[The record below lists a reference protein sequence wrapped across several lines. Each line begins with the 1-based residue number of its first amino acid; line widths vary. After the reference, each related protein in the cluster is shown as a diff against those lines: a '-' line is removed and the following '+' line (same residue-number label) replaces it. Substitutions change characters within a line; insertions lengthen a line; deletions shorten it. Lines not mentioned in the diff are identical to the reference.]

1 MKPLILRNEVEPVIA
16 LRSANFQRGGQP
28 RLLLQLEP
36 GALFSARVQARL
48 DDGSFK
54 VEMAGQFLRMAL
66 PGRILPG
73 DTIELAFVTDK
84 PRLTFILQR
93 AESAADAATRISST
107 GRQIAALMTQVSESG
122 RAAPMAVTAT
132 LLAGAPIDAAG
143 LAATLQKSLTQSGL
157 FYEAHQAQWVTGKRS
172 LEQLRLEPQSK
183 LQPGS
188 HATLE
193 PALSA
198 GAATGSSQPAAAAA
212 QAEPVEP
219 ALRTGNLPLVQQQ
232 LGTLETGRI
241 MLSLEVWPQ
250 QTMQWE
256 VEQEQEGRAGDGAEP
271 SGWRTRLRLQ
281 LPLLGELNAALTLG
295 VAGLQI
301 RMDTGKAETAK
312 LLQQH
317 RLSLRHSLQ
326 AAGIASA
333 AITIARRSDDPS

>member
-16 LRSANFQRGGQP
+16 LRSANSQRGGQP

-48 DDGSFK
+48 EDGSFK

-84 PRLTFILQR
+84 PRLTFTLQR
-93 AESAADAATRISST
+93 TESAADAATRISST
-107 GRQIAALMTQVSESG
+107 GRQIAALMTQVSGSG
-122 RAAPMAVTAT
+122 RAAPTAVTAT

-188 HATLE
+188 QATLE

-198 GAATGSSQPAAAAA
+198 GAATGSLPAAAA
-212 QAEPVEP
+212 QAEPAEP
-219 ALRTGNLPLVQQQ
+219 ALRAGSLPLVQQQ
-232 LGTLETGRI
+232 LGALETGRI

-250 QTMQWE
+250 QAMQWE

-281 LPLLGELNAALTLG
+281 LPLLGELNADLTLG

-301 RMDTGKAETAK
+301 RMDTGKAETAD

-333 AITIARRSDDPS
+333 TITIARRSDEPS